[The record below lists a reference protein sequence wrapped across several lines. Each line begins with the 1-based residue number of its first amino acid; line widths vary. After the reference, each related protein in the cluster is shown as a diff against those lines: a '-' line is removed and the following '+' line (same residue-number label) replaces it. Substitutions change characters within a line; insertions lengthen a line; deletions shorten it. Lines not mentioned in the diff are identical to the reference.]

1 MYPSVAVA
9 FIPSVLKGEGKVRW
23 PYLDEKGLVTYGIGI
38 LGDGG
43 AKGKFLSEPWKI
55 EAPGLG
61 ARAAT
66 NAEIEAAWQAVKSHQ
81 EWKGYG
87 GGNAVWQGL
96 TDLRLDDD
104 GIQNATES
112 WLQQSE
118 PTLRQHF
125 PGYDTMPAD
134 AQLALLGMS
143 YAMGPAFAQGY
154 PAFAAAINSVV
165 PNYVTAANESAIN
178 KNVNSAIADH
188 NATNRQLFLNAANAM
203 RSKTPFSQ
211 LWWPDN
217 TDPGGTMALSFAA
230 NTPSSVRRFVTP
242 GRVVA
247 AAAVAGV
254 AVMGVQVGLS
264 VARGEGWQEPF
275 RRIERGAERFGR
287 SVDAGVRRLLPKKGE
302 GA

>member
-23 PYLDEKGLVTYGIGI
+23 PYLDNKGLVTYGIGI

-66 NAEIEAAWQAVKSHQ
+66 NQEIEAAWQAVKGHQ
-81 EWKGYG
+81 EWKDYG
-87 GGNAVWQGL
+87 GGNGVWQGL
-96 TDLRLDDD
+96 TDIRLDDD
-104 GIQNATES
+104 GIQHATES
-112 WLQQSE
+112 WLSASE

-125 PGYDTMPAD
+125 PAYDTMPAD

-143 YAMGPAFAQGY
+143 YAMGPAFAGGY
-154 PAFAAAINSVV
+154 PAFTAAVNAVV
-165 PNYVTAANESAIN
+165 PDYLTAANQSAIN
-178 KNVNSAIADH
+178 KNVNAAIADH

-203 RSKTPFSQ
+203 KSGTPFSE
-211 LWWPDN
+211 LWWPGN
-217 TDPGGTMALSFAA
+217 TDPGGTLSLKY
-230 NTPSSVRRFVTP
+230 TPSPASSLRRFVTP

-275 RRIERGAERFGR
+275 KKIERGAERFGQ
-287 SVDAGVRRLLPKKGE
+287 SVDRGVRHLLPKKQGSS
-302 GA
+302 